1 MLTKNSKLTQQTVD
15 PLNDEGLRQLVDA
28 GEERPDLDYKSSVDL
43 AVKRDTVELVKDV
56 AAIANTRTGFIILG
70 VNDAFQP
77 VGMDHQRLDAIRV
90 EDLHNKA
97 SAYIYPNVD
106 ELRFKTFQRG
116 ERWFGALYVP
126 HISGIIPV
134 FLW

>member
-1 MLTKNSKLTQQTVD
+1 MLTKSSRLIQQTVD
-15 PLNDEGLRQLVDA
+15 PLNDELLRQLVDA

-43 AVKRDTVELVKDV
+43 AEKRDTVELVKDI
-56 AAIANTRTGFIILG
+56 AAIANTRTGVIILG

-77 VGMDHQRLDAIRV
+77 VGMDRQRLDAIRV

-106 ELRFKTFQRG
+106 ELRFKGLLVLRM
-116 ERWFGALYVP
+116 R
-126 HISGIIPV
+126 
-134 FLW
+134 